1 MPYTLFGTCLGM
13 VCDTAPLCENWLKS
27 VWESQCV
34 GLVHHI
40 FTMAVSSWTPAK
52 YTTISSNKN
61 CVIFSQKGE
70 MIHTHGDWAT
80 DVSSMEVGYNL
91 EAIILRPKSLGCDHP
106 PVTGIMVNKGNHLQV
121 DRTCQVDQAS
131 NDIQYHHIYICLYI
145 NTYIYIH
152 IIQHFPFP
160 GHSQHAAACCEGKDL
175 KLRSWSSEEKLGLV
189 PQHHRRAWHS
199 WWYRGDGQAAE
210 PAGNVGEG
218 WKKHGK
224 RW

>member
-1 MPYTLFGTCLGM
+1 MPYTLLGTCLGM
-13 VCDTAPLCENWLKS
+13 VCDTAPLSENWLKS
-27 VWESQCV
+27 VWESQWV

-61 CVIFSQKGE
+61 CVIFCQKGE

-121 DRTCQVDQAS
+121 DRTFQVDQAS
-131 NDIQYHHIYICLYI
+131 NDIQYHHIYILSTI
-145 NTYIYIH
+145 YIYIH